1 LLAASQLKP
10 RSNLSKEGNLL
21 ASVAEEA
28 VLGSESTLDP
38 DPLEESS
45 KGFRNEYM
53 QLQLRIFMLTLVLT
67 VFAVLISAIFFDFHA
82 AISLLIGALSGIL
95 YLRLLARGIEKLGKT
110 SMSVSKIQ
118 LLVPVVLF
126 FLVSQFQQ
134 LELLPALLGFL
145 LYKPSLIVQFLL
157 KP

>member
-1 LLAASQLKP
+1 MAASQLKP
-10 RSNLSKEGNLL
+10 GSNLSKEGKLL
-21 ASVAEEA
+21 VSVADEA

-38 DPLEESS
+38 GPIEESS

-53 QLQLRIFMLTLVLT
+53 QLQLRIFILTLVLT
-67 VFAVLISAIFFDFHA
+67 VFSVLISAIFFDFQV
-82 AISLLIGALSGIL
+82 AISILIGALSGIL

-110 SMSVSKIQ
+110 SMSVIKIQ

-126 FLVSQFQQ
+126 FSVSQFQQ

-145 LYKPSLIVQFLL
+145 LYKPSLIVQFMRE
-157 KP
+157 P